1 VDVQGT
7 MAVATDYLVLESFSV
22 ELLPTP

>member
-1 VDVQGT
+1 VQGT